1 MSSDTSKRY
10 ALRGVSAGKEDVHN
24 AIKNID
30 KGLFPQA
37 FCKIVPITYPRR
49 DYCLIMHADGAGTKS
64 SLYMYW
70 KETGDISVWKALPR
84 MH

>member
-10 ALRGVSAGKEDVHN
+10 ALRGVSAKEDVH
-24 AIKNID
+24 IKTLIKD
-30 KGLFPQA
+30 YFLKRSVKSF
-37 FCKIVPITYPRR
+37 PITYPRR
-49 DYCLIMHADGAGTKS
+49 LLFIMHADGAGTKS
-64 SLYMYW
+64 SLAYMYW

>member
-1 MSSDTSKRY
+1 LPENNYTTYMSSDTSKRY

-37 FCKIVPITYPRR
+37 FCKIVP
-49 DYCLIMHADGAGTKS
+49 DYLTK
-64 SLYMYW
+64 
-70 KETGDISVWKALPR
+70 TRNIV
-84 MH
+84 